1 VAVSA
6 PAAGAVAA
14 LPWRGPG
21 EGRPTDLPLP
31 PAGRMPMFGPNRR
44 LRKEWRYIGVFHED
58 FMICAARAQVGPA
71 GQTFWAIVDRSSG
84 EMIERTRKRPPF
96 GRGDVWSLDAEKG
109 QWQIGSDEPGV
120 VTWLDAKEARAELR
134 VGDGQWVESVN
145 PSGEPGGWVWTRK
158 RIAPV
163 ECDIRLPDGRHWH
176 TTAFGIEDESA
187 GYHPRRTIWSWS
199 AGVGVTPDGRAVGWN
214 LVEGVNDGERNS
226 ERAIWVDGEP
236 FEPGPVSFDPG
247 LGHIDF
253 AADDGGGRLGFE
265 GEAERVA
272 KENLGYLKFRYR
284 QPFGTFSG
292 SLAGVDLASGIG
304 VMEHHDAL
312 W

>member
-1 VAVSA
+1 M
-6 PAAGAVAA
+6 
-14 LPWRGPG
+14 LGPG
-21 EGRPTDLPLP
+21 
-31 PAGRMPMFGPNRR
+31 RR
-44 LRKEWRYIGVFHED
+44 LRKEWRYIGVFSEE

-71 GQTFWAIVDRSSG
+71 GQTFWAIVDRTSG
-84 EMIERTRKRPPF
+84 EMIERTRKRAPF

-145 PSGEPGGWVWTRK
+145 PNGEGSGGWVWTRK

-163 ECDIRLPDGRHWH
+163 ECDIRLPDGRRWQ

-214 LVEGVNDGERNS
+214 LVEGVNDG
-226 ERAIWVDGEP
+226 
-236 FEPGPVSFDPG
+236 
-247 LGHIDF
+247 
-253 AADDGGGRLGFE
+253 AAVRGDADSGR
-265 GEAERVA
+265 
-272 KENLGYLKFRYR
+272 
-284 QPFGTFSG
+284 P
-292 SLAGVDLASGIG
+292 
-304 VMEHHDAL
+304 
-312 W
+312 